1 METLKIDWVKTNYNN
16 LYKNYDSHYYAFSR
30 GRTLLYIGISCYQ
43 DIIIEIDKTLNRLNI
58 KISGLTIWLGF
69 VNIQKSSYT
78 RITKQ
83 IILDGERLMIITN
96 QPNYNQQCKEKY
108 YGRCNFKVRTSG
120 CKYIRQCIRC
130 ENNRIYLSC

>member
-1 METLKIDWVKTNYNN
+1 MARNHCPFWARLCIHIIMLFPEEG
-16 LYKNYDSHYYAFSR
+16 HYV
-30 GRTLLYIGISCYQ
+30 YIGISCYQ

-58 KISGLTIWLGF
+58 EISGLTIWLGY
-69 VNIQKSSYT
+69 VNIQKSSYK

-120 CKYIRQCIRC
+120 CKYIRQCVRC
-130 ENNRIYLSC
+130 ENNRIYLSY